1 MENFWKI
8 SVCMAVVGLWLM
20 VVSLLCASVAAVCNL
35 EELACANLMVAV
47 IAGCISIIGVVLMF
61 TITMIDT

>member
-1 MENFWKI
+1 
-8 SVCMAVVGLWLM
+8 MAVVGLWLM